1 MIQMIHSPIRAF
13 LTPQSNVKQTVSK
26 TKTPHYVKK
35 VIPQPLE
42 KKVFN
47 FDNQITEFEI
57 QAVFSGSVLFFSMA
71 MLITKKGD
79 PSVYLPLI
87 TSVLGFWAPSPKK

>member
-1 MIQMIHSPIRAF
+1 MIHSPIRAF

-26 TKTPHYVKK
+26 TKTPHPVKK
-35 VIPQPLE
+35 VVPHQPLE
-42 KKVFN
+42 RKVFN

-57 QAVFSGSVLFFSMA
+57 QALFSGSVLFFSMA

-79 PSVYLPLI
+79 ASVYLPLI
-87 TSVLGFWAPSPKK
+87 TSICGLWAPSPKK